1 MTSDDMLKNVVI
13 QYDSMHHNDNYRTNE
28 HCEAVL
34 YMCIE
39 GNSAY
44 TNEFAIMTVNESFFC
59 FYTLTML
66 AKIPF
71 QVKHIKHKRVVPYS
85 SITKI
90 KTSKFFIW
98 QNVKIWANDNGR
110 KYKLALTIS
119 YKALGL
125 ERQRD
130 NVLWLVDFIKEKGL
144 NQ

>member
-13 QYDSMHHNDNYRTNE
+13 QYDSMHHNDNYRTTE

-34 YMCIE
+34 YVCID
-39 GNSAY
+39 GNSAL

-59 FYTLTML
+59 FYALTML
-66 AKIPF
+66 ASPPF
-71 QVKHIKHKRVVPYS
+71 QLKHIKHKRVVPYS

-119 YKALGL
+119 YKTVGI

-144 NQ
+144 KQ